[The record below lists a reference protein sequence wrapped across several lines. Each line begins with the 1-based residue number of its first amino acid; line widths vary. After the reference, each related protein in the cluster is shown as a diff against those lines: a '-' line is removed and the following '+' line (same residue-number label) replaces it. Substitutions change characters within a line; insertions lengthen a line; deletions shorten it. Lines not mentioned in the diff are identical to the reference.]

1 MKVAVE
7 TQVGDITDAARA
19 RIAMVRPILVATV
32 HALKRDRVERFG
44 GYDKITLA
52 DLARE
57 YREGSGDC
65 GICFEY
71 AVHDAISREDAR
83 IHPLISNVLEE
94 FCYIKEGAQSI
105 LFGAEKNGAI
115 GLIETTSELL
125 TDESRILVGKT
136 GQPPK
141 LKRHLASLLKAFKSA
156 KERERLPP
164 SIRGVWRTDLFVGSQ
179 REDRWVATTMKI
191 NASDL
196 EGDAGIRVGLY
207 PERRKGE
214 SPSRDDS
221 KNLILCPIPYN
232 AGFMEL
238 FYSSF
243 FIVKQ
248 FLAADAQLP
257 KPVALPSSDDRHV
270 ASELVARRLY
280 AVLDVVAALEPMAQ
294 PDLLA
299 SREIGTE
306 VKDVATSAVA
316 PVAKQT

>member
-1 MKVAVE
+1 MKVSVE
-7 TQVGDITDAARA
+7 TQIGEISDAARA
-19 RIAMVRPILVATV
+19 RIAMVRPILVATLY
-32 HALKRDRVERFG
+32 ALQRDRIDRLG
-44 GYDKITLA
+44 GYPKVTLA

-71 AVHDAISREDAR
+71 AVHDAIRRKDPQ
-83 IHPLISNVLEE
+83 IHPLISTVLED
-94 FCYIKEGAQSI
+94 FCGIKQGAASI

-125 TDESRILVGKT
+125 TDDSRILVGKI

-141 LKRHLASLLKAFKSA
+141 LKRHLNSLLRAFRSA
-156 KERERLPP
+156 KHRERLPP
-164 SIRGVWRTDLFVGSQ
+164 SIRGVWRTDLFVGSPS
-179 REDRWVATTMKI
+179 EDRWVATTMKI
-191 NASDL
+191 NATDL

-207 PERRKGE
+207 PERKKGE
-214 SPSRDDS
+214 SPSHDTS

-232 AGFMEL
+232 ASFMEL

-243 FIVKQ
+243 FLVKQ

-270 ASELVARRLY
+270 ASELAARREFP
-280 AVLDVVAALEPMAQ
+280 VLDVAEVLGPLAQ
-294 PDLLA
+294 PDLLM
-299 SREIGTE
+299 SSEVGT
-306 VKDVATSAVA
+306 DTADTSAIA
-316 PVAKQT
+316 PVAKKT